1 MKELIQHI
9 KDLLQENECVI
20 IPDFGG
26 FITYY
31 ASACYNAENNTFL
44 PPYRTLGFNPL
55 LQINDGLLVQS
66 YMWQHDISYPAAMRM
81 VENATNE
88 LREELNTAGYVQLPG
103 LGILNMNIEGN
114 IVFQPEEKG
123 IDSPSLYG
131 LSVFEM
137 KSLKQLA
144 LEKEKTEKSSVVLQN
159 TENEEKHNTLVI
171 NINRTWLNNVVAI
184 AAAVLLFFFLSTP
197 VDNTYVE
204 PESYASL
211 GNAGWFE
218 QIKTQSLATT
228 LMNVT
233 PQVNSN
239 QQSARSQQAKDKHN
253 KKTQKIHEEKI
264 QLVKG
269 ENITPNHQKA
279 QAANSSTQKADT
291 KVTNN
296 TASVRS
302 TSQPVNEK
310 PVVKQQ
316 NTTQYHIIVASVG
329 NRSDAETVVKQLAS
343 KGYSDATIIE
353 RDKKVRVA
361 IMSSSD
367 KNSLNNKLTEL
378 RKNEMFKN
386 AWMLTTRP

>member
-1 MKELIQHI
+1 M
-9 KDLLQENECVI
+9 
-20 IPDFGG
+20 
-26 FITYY
+26 
-31 ASACYNAENNTFL
+31 
-44 PPYRTLGFNPL
+44 
-55 LQINDGLLVQS
+55 
-66 YMWQHDISYPAAMRM
+66 
-81 VENATNE
+81 
-88 LREELNTAGYVQLPG
+88 
-103 LGILNMNIEGN
+103 
-114 IVFQPEEKG
+114 
-123 IDSPSLYG
+123 
-131 LSVFEM
+131 
-137 KSLKQLA
+137 
-144 LEKEKTEKSSVVLQN
+144 
-159 TENEEKHNTLVI
+159 I

-228 LMNVT
+228 LMNVN

>member
-31 ASACYNAENNTFL
+31 ASACHNAENNTFL

-218 QIKTQSLATT
+218 QKKTQSLATT

-233 PQVNSN
+233 PQVNFN

-279 QAANSSTQKADT
+279 QAANSSTQKTDT

>member
-31 ASACYNAENNTFL
+31 ASACHNAENNTFL

-233 PQVNSN
+233 PQVNFN

-279 QAANSSTQKADT
+279 QAANSSTQKTDT

-296 TASVRS
+296 TAS
-302 TSQPVNEK
+302 T
-310 PVVKQQ
+310 
-316 NTTQYHIIVASVG
+316 G
-329 NRSDAETVVKQLAS
+329 
-343 KGYSDATIIE
+343 
-353 RDKKVRVA
+353 
-361 IMSSSD
+361 
-367 KNSLNNKLTEL
+367 
-378 RKNEMFKN
+378 
-386 AWMLTTRP
+386 